1 MSFLRFNGK
10 TTNDFY
16 LDMESNVVFNSPERN
31 IEFEKID
38 GQDGQLATGDGT
50 LNNITRPYPFRIR
63 APMNVDIQTVATDLS
78 NWLKKDSLWHDLEFG
93 GDPDY
98 IYRAMYVNEYNIERV
113 TSWYGKVVLTFEM
126 KPYKFLKTGLS
137 EITLGSTITNPTQRH
152 ARPLITVRG
161 TGNITI
167 KIGQS
172 TWTLRNVDQGI
183 VIDTLLDTVT
193 NLSGTAA
200 AWDKITVY
208 PLPTIAPGNNA
219 VTITGSVT
227 DIKIIPR
234 WEVIVG

>member
-1 MSFLRFNGK
+1 MNSFTYLGKNSLDFGLRIEEGVSF
-10 TTNDFY
+10 
-16 LDMESNVVFNSPERN
+16 ESPEQD
-31 IEFEKID
+31 IEYVEVKGLD
-38 GQDGQLATGDGT
+38 GDVPVDNERLKST
-50 LNNITRPYPFRIR
+50 LKSFPVTMFPNDN
-63 APMNVDIQTVATDLS
+63 QTISEQATDIS
-78 NWLKKDSLWHDLEFG
+78 NWLKSSKGYSTLEVG
-93 GDPDY
+93 
-98 IYRAMYVNEYNIERV
+98 NEPLYSYLASYNEQYSISQFLRH
-113 TSWYGKVVLTFEM
+113 YGKAALNFRIM
-126 KPYKFLKTGLS
+126 PYKFLKTSLS

-172 TWTLRNVDQGI
+172 TWTLRNVDQGV

-200 AWDKITVY
+200 AWDKITSY

-219 VTITGSVT
+219 VTITGNVT

>member
-1 MSFLRFNGK
+1 MSYIKFNNHQ
-10 TTNDFY
+10 TDEFY
-16 LDMESNVVFNSPERN
+16 LKLENEVVFSSPSRN
-31 IEFEKID
+31 VEFEKIQ
-38 GQDGQLATGDGT
+38 GQDGQIANGDRT
-50 LNNITRPYPFRIR
+50 LNNITRSYPFRIR
-63 APMNVDIQTVATDLS
+63 APMNVDIQTVATDVS
-78 NWLKKDSLWHDLEFG
+78 NWLKQDALWHDLEFG

-98 IYRAMYVNEYNIERV
+98 IYRAMYVSEYNIERV
-113 TSWYGKVVLTFEM
+113 TSWYGKVVLTFVM
-126 KPYKFLKTGLS
+126 KPYKFLKSSLS
-137 EITLGSTITNPTQRH
+137 EITLGSTIINPTQRH
-152 ARPLITVRG
+152 ARPLIKVRG

-172 TWTLRNVDQGI
+172 TWTLRNVDQGV

-200 AWDKITVY
+200 AWDKITSY

-219 VTITGSVT
+219 VTITGNVT

>member
-1 MSFLRFNGK
+1 MSFLIFDGK
-10 TTNDFY
+10 STDDFY
-16 LDMESNVVFNSPERN
+16 LDMENGVIFSSPGRN
-31 IEFEKID
+31 IEFEKIQ
-38 GQDGQLATGDGT
+38 GQDGQIATGDGT
-50 LNNITRPYPFRIR
+50 LNNVTRPFPFRIR
-63 APMNVDIQTVATDLS
+63 APMDVDIQSVVTDLS

-98 IYRAMYVNEYNIERV
+98 IYQAMYVSEYNVERV
-113 TSWYGKVVLTFEM
+113 TSWYGKLVLTFEM
-126 KPYKFLKTGLS
+126 KPYKFLKTSLS

-161 TGNITI
+161 NGNITI

-172 TWTLRNVDQGI
+172 TWTLRNVDQGV

-200 AWDKITVY
+200 AWNKITSY

-219 VTITGSVT
+219 VTITGNVT